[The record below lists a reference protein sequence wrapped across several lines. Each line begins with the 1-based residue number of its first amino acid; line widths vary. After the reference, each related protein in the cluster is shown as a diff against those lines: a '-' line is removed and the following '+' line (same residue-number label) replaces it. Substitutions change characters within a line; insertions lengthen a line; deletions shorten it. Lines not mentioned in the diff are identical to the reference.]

1 VNVPS
6 GVSMVRIFS
15 AALSL
20 ITCHLTTGRLQYF
33 GSMKPRRSGF
43 PAGVRGWAFDPS
55 LPLIRNLIH
64 MVW

>member
-1 VNVPS
+1 
-6 GVSMVRIFS
+6 MVWIFS

-20 ITCHLTTGRLQYF
+20 MICQLTPGRLQHF